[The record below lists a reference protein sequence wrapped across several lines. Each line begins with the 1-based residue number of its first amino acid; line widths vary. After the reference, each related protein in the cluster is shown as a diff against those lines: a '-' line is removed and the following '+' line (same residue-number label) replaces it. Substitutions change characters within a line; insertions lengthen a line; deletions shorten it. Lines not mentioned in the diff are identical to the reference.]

1 MATVHPTAIV
11 DPAAELAEGVDIGP
25 YAVVGPQ
32 VRIGAGTRIG
42 PHTVVEGRT
51 TIGRDN
57 KIFQFCSVG
66 GAPQDKKY
74 AGEPTELHI
83 GDGNTIREFSTLNT
97 GTAQDGGVTRLG
109 NDNWIMAYVHIA
121 HDCQVGSHT
130 ILANAVQ
137 LAGHVHLGDWV
148 ILGGLTGV
156 HQFVRVGA
164 HAMAGFS
171 TRLSQDLPPFIM
183 ASGNPVG
190 AQGFNQEGLRRRGFS
205 AERIAVVK
213 QMHRALYRKGL
224 TLVDARAEIDS
235 LRGQVPEA
243 DGELTLMLDF
253 LAAAERG
260 IVR

>member
-1 MATVHPTAIV
+1 VTTVHATAIV

-25 YAVVGPQ
+25 YAVIGPQ
-32 VRIGAGTRIG
+32 VRVGANTRIG

-74 AGEPTELHI
+74 AGEPTELVI
-83 GDGNTIREFSTLNT
+83 GDGNTIREFCTLNT
-97 GTAQDGGVTRLG
+97 GTAQDGGVTRVG
-109 NDNWIMAYVHIA
+109 DDNWIMAYVHIA
-121 HDCQVGSHT
+121 HDCQVGNHT

-224 TLVDARAEIDS
+224 TLADACAEIES
-235 LRGQVPEA
+235 QRGQVPEA
-243 DGELTLMLDF
+243 DGEITLMLGF

>member
-83 GDGNTIREFSTLNT
+83 GDGNTIREFCTLNT

>member
-1 MATVHPTAIV
+1 
-11 DPAAELAEGVDIGP
+11 
-25 YAVVGPQ
+25 
-32 VRIGAGTRIG
+32 
-42 PHTVVEGRT
+42 
-51 TIGRDN
+51 
-57 KIFQFCSVG
+57 
-66 GAPQDKKY
+66 
-74 AGEPTELHI
+74 
-83 GDGNTIREFSTLNT
+83 
-97 GTAQDGGVTRLG
+97 
-109 NDNWIMAYVHIA
+109 
-121 HDCQVGSHT
+121 
-130 ILANAVQ
+130 
-137 LAGHVHLGDWV
+137 V

-213 QMHRALYRKGL
+213 EMHRALYRKGL
-224 TLVDARAEIDS
+224 TLADARAEIEGQ
-235 LRGQVPEA
+235 RGKVPEA